1 MKVYESVCD
10 TLVALHEVDHK
21 AVGLE
26 DFGRDSGYVQRQTK
40 TWGTMYTEA
49 EKVMQDKSMWEGW
62 NEGEGLEYSD
72 GYREPMDRTLAYLED
87 HVEEAMQSFGGTEPV
102 SIV

>member
-1 MKVYESVCD
+1 MTASRRLCLILAFTYSSPPSD
-10 TLVALHEVDHK
+10 D
-21 AVGLE
+21 G
-26 DFGRDSGYVQRQTK
+26 Q
-40 TWGTMYTEA
+40 
-49 EKVMQDKSMWEGW
+49 
-62 NEGEGLEYSD
+62 GLEYSD